1 MSAGRVYWGTIV
13 FVLGAIALGA
23 IVGTQWTA
31 HALGYQSALG
41 APDGDLFDQP
51 FYAPWRF
58 LGWWFQYDHYAREI
72 FEQGALI
79 FLAFTAAAVGISFF
93 FSLWRAREA
102 KSSDTYGSARWARA
116 REVRKAGLTCG
127 DGVVLGTWNRQVLRH
142 DGDEH
147 VLVVAPTNTGK
158 SVGIS
163 LPTGLVWRHSFIAL
177 DLKGE
182 NWRITSGLRASFGPV
197 FRFEPTASA
206 THRYNPL
213 TQIRRG
219 EAEVRDA
226 QVLAD
231 MLVDPEGT
239 LGTRNHWQLRAFELL
254 VGASLWTLYAENT
267 KTLARMGS
275 CWLIRSGPSLNC
287 SRRCCVG
294 LSRTAPRTLS
304 SLLARASFWTWLKP
318 SVRAS
323 SRRRWLPHAVSRPC
337 SRAGDRSL

>member
-13 FVLGAIALGA
+13 FVLGAIVLGA
-23 IVGTQWTA
+23 VVGTQWTA
-31 HALGYQSALG
+31 SALGYQSALG
-41 APDGDLFDQP
+41 APDGDLFGQP

-79 FLAFTAAAVGISFF
+79 FLAFTAAAVALSFF

-116 REVRKAGLTCG
+116 REVRKAGLTRG

-219 EAEVRDA
+219 EAEVRDS

-231 MLVDPEGT
+231 MLVDPEGA
-239 LGTRNHWQLRAFELL
+239 LGSRNHWQLRAFELL
-254 VGASLWTLYAENT
+254 VGASLWTLYAEKT
-267 KTLARMGS
+267 KTLARMAELLADPQRPILELLDEMLRRPIKDGAPHPVVAAAARQ
-275 CWLIRSGPSLNC
+275 LLDMAEAERSGVVS
-287 SRRCCVG
+287 
-294 LSRTAPRTLS
+294 TALGYLALYRDPV
-304 SLLARASFWTWLKP
+304 LAR
-318 SVRAS
+318 
-323 SRRRWLPHAVSRPC
+323 
-337 SRAGDRSL
+337 